1 MKKGFQI
8 QDILFYPLS
17 LIYGIVVWI
26 RNVMFDINILKSKEF
41 TIPVISVGNI
51 TVGGTGKTP
60 HVEYLIRLLKDEFK
74 IATLSRGYK
83 RKSFGFVLA
92 NESSTVIEIG
102 DEPRQIKQKFPEIVV
117 AVDSNRVKGINKLL
131 QSEKNLNAIILDD
144 AFQHRYVSPGLSI
157 LLVDY
162 NNPLKDDYL
171 LPFGRLREQAGERQR
186 ADIIIVTKCPSK
198 IKPIDQRLLEKDLKM
213 FAYQKLFFTS
223 LVYGEPLPVF
233 KRVAKLTTHA
243 EMKEQKP
250 FIFLLTGIANARPF
264 KTYVRGISTQIAELN
279 YPDHYSY
286 SASDMHDLIEKFSA
300 EPSKNKIILT
310 TEKDAMRLQLFAD
323 MEDEIKSVMY
333 YIPIQIE
340 FNESEEKTFN
350 HIITN
355 YVRNNKPDSL
365 LHQPKIKK

>member
-102 DEPRQIKQKFPEIVV
+102 DEPRQIKQKFPEIAV

-213 FAYQKLFFTS
+213 FAYQKLFFYFIGLWRTS
-223 LVYGEPLPVF
+223 AGF
-233 KRVAKLTTHA
+233 
-243 EMKEQKP
+243 
-250 FIFLLTGIANARPF
+250 
-264 KTYVRGISTQIAELN
+264 
-279 YPDHYSY
+279 
-286 SASDMHDLIEKFSA
+286 
-300 EPSKNKIILT
+300 
-310 TEKDAMRLQLFAD
+310 
-323 MEDEIKSVMY
+323 
-333 YIPIQIE
+333 
-340 FNESEEKTFN
+340 
-350 HIITN
+350 
-355 YVRNNKPDSL
+355 
-365 LHQPKIKK
+365 